1 MSEFISA
8 AEANRYFSKVIRDVR
23 EEGQTYVVTSHGTPV
38 AKIIPVVD
46 KNDNVMRERAKQLLL
61 ERLRKQPVMNLP
73 RFSRDELYDD

>member
-8 AEANRYFSKVIRDVR
+8 ADANRYFSKVIRDVR
-23 EEGQTYVVTSHGTPV
+23 EEGRTYVVTSHGTPV

-46 KNDNVMRERAKQLLL
+46 ENDNVMRERAKQLLL
-61 ERLRKQPVMNLP
+61 ERLGKQPVMNLP